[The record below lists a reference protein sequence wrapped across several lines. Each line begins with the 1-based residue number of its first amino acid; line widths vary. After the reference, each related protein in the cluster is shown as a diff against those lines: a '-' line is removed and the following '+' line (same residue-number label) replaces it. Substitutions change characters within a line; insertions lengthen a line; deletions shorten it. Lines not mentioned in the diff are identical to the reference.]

1 MNYPRN
7 VKIVEVG
14 PRDGLQ
20 NESTIVSTA
29 DKIKFIELLSQ
40 SGLKEIEAT
49 SFVHPKAIPQLADG
63 DEVIKSLN
71 LKGPVLYSALV
82 PNMKGFERAIGSGIK
97 RIAVFTATS
106 ETFVKKN
113 INMTIK
119 ESLDIFKPVI
129 AGALENGI
137 TVRGYVSTC
146 FVCPYE
152 GKIKKEAVL
161 AVADSLLELG
171 VDEVSLGDTIG
182 AAASKDVYETIGHV
196 LSKISKDKIA
206 LHFHDTYS
214 NALENVKAG
223 LELGIGVFDS
233 SAGGIGGCPYAP
245 GAAGNLST
253 ESLLSMLNEMKIETG
268 VRVDKIAEASKFLN
282 AILGKKSS
290 SKKL

>member
-1 MNYPRN
+1 MNYPHN

-20 NESTIVSTA
+20 NESKTISTA
-29 DKIKFIELLSQ
+29 DKIKFIELLSR

-63 DEVIKSLN
+63 DEVIKALN

-82 PNMKGFERAIGSGIK
+82 PNMKGLERAIASGIK

-129 AGALENGI
+129 ASALENKI

-152 GKIKKEAVL
+152 GKIKKEAVSN
-161 AVADSLLELG
+161 VANSLFELG

-182 AAASKDVYETIGHV
+182 AAVSKDVYETIGHV

-206 LHFHDTYS
+206 LHFHDTYG

-223 LELGIGVFDS
+223 LELGINIFDS

-245 GAAGNLST
+245 GAAGNLAT
-253 ESLLSMLNEMKIETG
+253 ESLLIMLDEMKIETG
-268 VRVDKIAEASKFLN
+268 IRVDKITEASKFINGIIGRKPIEKNL
-282 AILGKKSS
+282 
-290 SKKL
+290 